1 MVGTGDVGSHI
12 LEFIARDENS
22 IEWIVGDIDES
33 KAKYL
38 CNNASIGAAHH
49 GKYPVFNPEKIDLFN
64 IEKTAEFIKK
74 EKRKSDGKK
83 YGNIRHCVCHSHFSV
98 DVSCS

>member
-1 MVGTGDVGSHI
+1 MEKVLMVGTGDVGSHI

-38 CNNASIGAAHH
+38 CNNANH
-49 GKYPVFNPEKIDLFN
+49 
-64 IEKTAEFIKK
+64 
-74 EKRKSDGKK
+74 DGV
-83 YGNIRHCVCHSHFSV
+83 IC
-98 DVSCS
+98 CS

>member
-1 MVGTGDVGSHI
+1 MENYGYGDVGSHI

-49 GKYPVFNPEKIDLFN
+49 GKRARISMEKI
-64 IEKTAEFIKK
+64 
-74 EKRKSDGKK
+74 SP
-83 YGNIRHCVCHSHFSV
+83 
-98 DVSCS
+98 

>member
-1 MVGTGDVGSHI
+1 MEKVLMVGTGDVGSHI

-49 GKYPVFNPEKIDLFN
+49 GKYPVFHPEKIVISPVKPIPQIL
-64 IEKTAEFIKK
+64 
-74 EKRKSDGKK
+74 
-83 YGNIRHCVCHSHFSV
+83 
-98 DVSCS
+98 